1 MRSPLYYKK
10 CQCGQI
16 MTSHRRRGF
25 YGWTGNP
32 TTGGC
37 HWVSEDGE
45 NRYIEH
51 YCPVCEITEGEKTD
65 REWRPFGDKL
75 KLGVSNDR

>member
-32 TTGGC
+32 TTGRC
-37 HWVSEDGE
+37 YWVNEDGE

-51 YCPVCEITEGEKTD
+51 HCPVCKITEEEKTD
-65 REWRPFGDKL
+65 KEWRPFGDKL